1 MTYYNGD
8 LKQGDAVSIYFQ
20 TSDQAGAASAISGG
34 AAQVFK
40 DGTTSNT
47 TSGVTLTAS
56 VDSQTGFNLVQINTS
71 ADASFY
77 AIGSTFSVVVSG
89 TVDSQSV
96 RGVVGSFSLQ
106 GRTSAGPRVVT
117 QDLGRIK
124 QSTATNIA
132 VGPLLS
138 PTSGEPVTSVTPGNI
153 TARLISGVTSA
164 SITLT
169 GSGGTNDFVHIAN
182 GIYNLELAGANVA
195 TLGRFQVSLVD
206 SDAFS
211 PYLGSGTIVNANV
224 FDSLVAG
231 SDKLEIDINQA
242 GGSAVTASSGVLDVN
257 AKQISASATAADSLE
272 AAMDTSNNL
281 VKTDVLRINGDA
293 SSASNLESYTNG
305 SANIPAD
312 IVKIDGD
319 ADAADRLEFM
329 MDASPSFTVD
339 NTSFTPTTTAFE
351 TSATEA
357 TADHFNGRIA
367 LFVTGNLAGQQKS
380 ISDYALSGGRGKFTV
395 AALTE
400 APANGD
406 RFIVV

>member
-1 MTYYNGD
+1 MSMDFGD
-8 LKQGDAVSIYFQ
+8 INKGETVNVYFQ
-20 TSDQAGAASAISGG
+20 TSDQAGAASALSSG
-34 AAQVFK
+34 AVQVFK
-40 DGTTSNT
+40 DGSGTSST
-47 TSGVTLTAS
+47 AGTTLTAS
-56 VDSQTGFNLVQINTS
+56 VASQTGFNRVDITTS
-71 ADASFY
+71 SDASFY
-77 AIGSTFSVVVSG
+77 DVGSTFAVVVAG

-96 RGVVGSFSLQ
+96 RGVVGTFSIQ
-106 GRTSAGPRVVT
+106 DRTNAGPRVIT
-117 QDLGRIK
+117 QDLGEIK

-132 VGPLLS
+132 VGPLIH
-138 PTSGEPVTSVTPGNI
+138 PTTGEPVTSVTPGNI
-153 TARLISGVTSA
+153 TANLISGVTSA

-169 GSGGTNDFVHIAN
+169 ASGGSNDFTHIAN
-182 GIYNLELAGANVA
+182 GVWNLELAGANVA

-206 SDAFS
+206 ADAITPF
-211 PYLGSGTIVNANV
+211 LGSGTVVTANV
-224 FDSLVAG
+224 FDSLVSG
-231 SDKLEIDINQA
+231 SDKLEIDVNQA
-242 GGSAVTASSGVLDVN
+242 GGAAVTATSGVLDVN
-257 AKQISASATAADSLE
+257 AKEISGSSAAADSLE

-293 SSASNLESYTNG
+293 TAAANLESYTNG

-312 IVKIDGD
+312 VVKIDGE

-339 NTSFTPTTTAFE
+339 NAAFTPTTTAFE
-351 TSATEA
+351 SSATEA
-357 TADHFNGRIA
+357 TADHFNGRLA